1 MAISDLSMSDYEA
14 RSYSNPPSQVT
25 AVAGRSNRKNAAAA
39 ATAASA
45 LQQPGAEPTKKKK
58 GFFKR
63 LFGARPKKNRRGDM
77 GRSASSSRLFHRRKN
92 PQSQSRSVS
101 ASAFTHSNPPLYQE
115 TGPAEPQSY
124 AGTPT
129 PGSHFIP
136 SNRYPAASYHGS
148 FYNGGS
154 ASAMSMSARD
164 FRQPVN
170 SYNYAREDG
179 TYTDL
184 ANQQIDEDLEVSYF
198 NA

>member
-25 AVAGRSNRKNAAAA
+25 AVAGGANRKSASAAA
-39 ATAASA
+39 ATT
-45 LQQPGAEPTKKKK
+45 LQQQPSAEPTKKKR

-63 LFGARPKKNRRGDM
+63 LFGARPNNNRRGDM
-77 GRSASSSRLFHRRKN
+77 GRSASSSSLFHRRTN
-92 PQSQSRSVS
+92 LQAQSRSVS

-115 TGPAEPQSY
+115 TAEPQSY

-129 PGSHFIP
+129 PGSHFVP
-136 SNRYPAASYHGS
+136 SNSSNPAAYHGS
-148 FYNGGS
+148 YYNGGS
-154 ASAMSMSARD
+154 TSVMSMSARD

-198 NA
+198 NV